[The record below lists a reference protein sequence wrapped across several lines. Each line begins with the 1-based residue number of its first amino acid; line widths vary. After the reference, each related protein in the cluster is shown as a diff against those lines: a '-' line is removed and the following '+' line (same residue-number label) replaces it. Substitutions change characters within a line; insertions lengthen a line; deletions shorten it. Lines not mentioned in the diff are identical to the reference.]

1 MAYEFYKLKKVD
13 GKLVLKKFSEEYQE
27 IDAINKFNNLFEKE
41 IKSKIKTKS
50 IQEIIDKFIL
60 EYAIKDKMF
69 DFNLVPEWMEY
80 VIVDEFDIDSPKIQ
94 KIIKDSIDKNCF
106 KEKRRYYSNFRFVK

>member
-1 MAYEFYKLKKVD
+1 MAYEFYKLKKID

-41 IKSKIKTKS
+41 LKSKIKTKS

-80 VIVDEFDIDSPKIQ
+80 IIVDEFDIDSPKIQ
-94 KIIKDSIDKNCF
+94 KIIKDAIDKNCF

>member
-1 MAYEFYKLKKVD
+1 
-13 GKLVLKKFSEEYQE
+13 
-27 IDAINKFNNLFEKE
+27 
-41 IKSKIKTKS
+41 
-50 IQEIIDKFIL
+50 
-60 EYAIKDKMF
+60 MF

-94 KIIKDSIDKNCF
+94 KIIEDAIDKNCF

>member
-1 MAYEFYKLKKVD
+1 MAYEFYKLKKID

-41 IKSKIKTKS
+41 LKSKIKTKS

-94 KIIKDSIDKNCF
+94 KIIKDAIDKNCF

>member
-41 IKSKIKTKS
+41 LKSKIKTKS
-50 IQEIIDKFIL
+50 IREIIDKFIL

-94 KIIKDSIDKNCF
+94 KIIKDAIDKNCF